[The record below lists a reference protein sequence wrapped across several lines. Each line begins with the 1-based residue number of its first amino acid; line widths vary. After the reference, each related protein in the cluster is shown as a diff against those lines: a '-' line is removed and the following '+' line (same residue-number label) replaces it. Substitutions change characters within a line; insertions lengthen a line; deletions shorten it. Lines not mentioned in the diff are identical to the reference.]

1 MGRCYNRRRSELR
14 SRRPVR
20 LDPQALARKI
30 VDIASDKQAED
41 VVMLD
46 LHDVSL
52 IADYFVICNGTSD
65 RQIKSISDGIIE
77 SIAKDDKLK
86 PRRTEGTPD
95 SGWMLLDYGGVV
107 VHIFS
112 PEMRD
117 FYRLEKIWSMA
128 SPVIRIA

>member
-1 MGRCYNRRRSELR
+1 M
-14 SRRPVR
+14 
-20 LDPQALARKI
+20 
-30 VDIASDKQAED
+30 
-41 VVMLD
+41 VMLD

-65 RQIKSISDGIIE
+65 RQTKSVSDGIVE
-77 SIAKDDKLK
+77 TLAKDEKLK
-86 PRRTEGTPD
+86 PRRTEGVPD
-95 SGWMLLDYGGVV
+95 SGWVLLDYGGVV

-128 SPVIRIA
+128 VPVLRIA